1 MLNMDLKEIYPPRE
15 KWTHKGKNGYLLVI
29 AGSKKYTGSP
39 IFNALAALRAGADL
53 VCCLGPERAMNIAA
67 QFLPDIITFPL
78 VGDCLRKKHLPFILK
93 QIPKFDSLVIGC
105 GLGRSLETFQVVLE
119 IIKKADLPMVVDADG
134 IRAISQEKEKISSI
148 LKEKKII
155 LTPHSKEFEILTGEK
170 LTTEIEERKEKV
182 KKWAKKLN
190 CLILLKGHLDVISD
204 GQEVFLNETGSPF
217 MTKGGFGDI
226 LTGILGAI
234 LARKVNLF
242 EAAKAASFINGK
254 AGQLA
259 AEKYGEGLLASDSFE
274 IISQVIK
281 NYAK

>member
-1 MLNMDLKEIYPPRE
+1 MDLKEIYPPRE

-78 VGDCLRKKHLPFILK
+78 VGDYLRKKHLPFILK

-119 IIKKADLPMVVDADG
+119 IIKKANLPMVIDADG
-134 IRAISQEKEKISSI
+134 IRALSQEKEKISSI
-148 LKEKKII
+148 LKEKKIV
-155 LTPHSKEFEILTGEK
+155 LTPHSKEFETLTGEK
-170 LTTEIEERKEKV
+170 LTTEIGERKEKV

>member
-1 MLNMDLKEIYPPRE
+1 
-15 KWTHKGKNGYLLVI
+15 
-29 AGSKKYTGSP
+29 
-39 IFNALAALRAGADL
+39 
-53 VCCLGPERAMNIAA
+53 MNIAA

-78 VGDCLRKKHLPFILK
+78 VGDYLRKKHLPFILK
-93 QIPKFDSLVIGC
+93 QIPKFDSLILGC

-119 IIKKADLPMVVDADG
+119 IIKKANLPMVVDADG

-148 LKEKKII
+148 LKEKKIV

-170 LTTEIEERKEKV
+170 LTTEIGERKEKV

-242 EAAKAASFINGK
+242 EAAKAASFINGQ

>member
-1 MLNMDLKEIYPPRE
+1 MNLKEIYPPRE

-39 IFNALAALRAGADL
+39 IFNALAALRAGTDL

-93 QIPKFDSLVIGC
+93 QIPKFDSLILGC

-119 IIKKADLPMVVDADG
+119 IIKKTNLPMVVDADG

-148 LKEKKII
+148 LKEKKIV

-170 LTTEIEERKEKV
+170 LTIEIEERKEKV

-190 CLILLKGHLDVISD
+190 CLILLKGHFDVISD

-242 EAAKAASFINGK
+242 ESAKAASFINGQ

>member
-1 MLNMDLKEIYPPRE
+1 MDLKEIYPPRE

-148 LKEKKII
+148 LKEKKIV

>member
-1 MLNMDLKEIYPPRE
+1 MDLKEIYPPRE

-78 VGDCLRKKHLPFILK
+78 VGDYLRKKHLPFILK
-93 QIPKFDSLVIGC
+93 QIPKFDSLILGC

-119 IIKKADLPMVVDADG
+119 IIKKANLPMVVDADG

-148 LKEKKII
+148 LKEKKIV

-170 LTTEIEERKEKV
+170 LTTEIGERKEKV

-242 EAAKAASFINGK
+242 EAAKAASFINGQ

-259 AEKYGEGLLASDSFE
+259 AEKHGEGLLASDSFE

>member
-1 MLNMDLKEIYPPRE
+1 MDLKEIYPPRE

-53 VCCLGPERAMNIAA
+53 VCCLGPERATNIAA

-78 VGDCLRKKHLPFILK
+78 VGDYLRKKHLPFILK
-93 QIPKFDSLVIGC
+93 QIPKFDSLILGC

-119 IIKKADLPMVVDADG
+119 IIKKANLPMVVDADG

-148 LKEKKII
+148 LKEKKIV

-170 LTTEIEERKEKV
+170 LTTEIGERKEKV

-242 EAAKAASFINGK
+242 EAAKAASFINGQ

>member
-1 MLNMDLKEIYPPRE
+1 MDLKEIYPPRE

-78 VGDCLRKKHLPFILK
+78 VGDYLRKKHLPFILK
-93 QIPKFDSLVIGC
+93 QIPKFDSLILGC

-119 IIKKADLPMVVDADG
+119 IIKKANLPMVVDADG

-148 LKEKKII
+148 LKEKKIV

-170 LTTEIEERKEKV
+170 LTTEIGERKEKV

-242 EAAKAASFINGK
+242 EAAKAASFINGQ

>member
-1 MLNMDLKEIYPPRE
+1 MNLKEIYPPRE

-78 VGDCLRKKHLPFILK
+78 VGDYLRKKHLPFILK
-93 QIPKFDSLVIGC
+93 QIPKFDSLILGC

-119 IIKKADLPMVVDADG
+119 IIKKTNLPMVVDADG

-148 LKEKKII
+148 LKEKKIV

-170 LTTEIEERKEKV
+170 LTTEIGERKEKV

-242 EAAKAASFINGK
+242 EAAKAASFINGQ

>member
-1 MLNMDLKEIYPPRE
+1 MDLKEIYPPRE

>member
-1 MLNMDLKEIYPPRE
+1 MDLKEIYPPRE

-53 VCCLGPERAMNIAA
+53 VCCLGPERATNIAA

-78 VGDCLRKKHLPFILK
+78 VGDYLRKKHLPFILK
-93 QIPKFDSLVIGC
+93 QIPKFDSLILGC

-119 IIKKADLPMVVDADG
+119 IIKKANLPMVIEADG
-134 IRAISQEKEKISSI
+134 IRALSQEKEKISSI
-148 LKEKKII
+148 LKEKKIV

-170 LTTEIEERKEKV
+170 LTTEIGERKEKV

-242 EAAKAASFINGK
+242 EAAKAASFINGQ

>member
-1 MLNMDLKEIYPPRE
+1 MNLKEIYPPRE

-78 VGDCLRKKHLPFILK
+78 VGDYLRKKHLPFILK
-93 QIPKFDSLVIGC
+93 QIPKFDSLILGC

-119 IIKKADLPMVVDADG
+119 IIKKANLPMVIDADG

-148 LKEKKII
+148 LKEKKIV

-190 CLILLKGHLDVISD
+190 CLILLKGHFDVISD

-242 EAAKAASFINGK
+242 EAAKAASFINGQ

-259 AEKYGEGLLASDSFE
+259 AEKHGEGLLASDSFE

>member
-1 MLNMDLKEIYPPRE
+1 MNLKEIYPPRE
-15 KWTHKGKNGYLLVI
+15 KWTHKGKNSYLLVI

-78 VGDCLRKKHLPFILK
+78 VGDYLRKKHLPFILK
-93 QIPKFDSLVIGC
+93 QIPKFDSLILGC

-119 IIKKADLPMVVDADG
+119 IIKKANLPMVVDADG

-148 LKEKKII
+148 LKEKKIV

-170 LTTEIEERKEKV
+170 LTTEIGERKEKV

-242 EAAKAASFINGK
+242 EAAKAASFINGQ

>member
-1 MLNMDLKEIYPPRE
+1 MDLKEIYPPRE

-93 QIPKFDSLVIGC
+93 QIPKFNSLVIGC

-119 IIKKADLPMVVDADG
+119 IIKKTDLPMVVDADG

-234 LARKVNLF
+234 LARRVNLF

>member
-1 MLNMDLKEIYPPRE
+1 MNLKEIYPPRE

-78 VGDCLRKKHLPFILK
+78 VGDYLRKKHLPFILK
-93 QIPKFDSLVIGC
+93 QIPKFDSLILGC

-119 IIKKADLPMVVDADG
+119 IIKKANLPMVIDADG

-148 LKEKKII
+148 LKEKKIV

-170 LTTEIEERKEKV
+170 LTTEI
-182 KKWAKKLN
+182 A
-190 CLILLKGHLDVISD
+190 
-204 GQEVFLNETGSPF
+204 GSPF

-242 EAAKAASFINGK
+242 EAAKAASFINGQ

-259 AEKYGEGLLASDSFE
+259 AEKHGEGLLASDSFE

>member
-1 MLNMDLKEIYPPRE
+1 MNLKEIYPPRE

-53 VCCLGPERAMNIAA
+53 VYCLGPERAMNIAA

-93 QIPKFDSLVIGC
+93 QIPKFDSLILGC

-119 IIKKADLPMVVDADG
+119 IIKKTNLPMVVDADG

-148 LKEKKII
+148 LKEKKIV

-170 LTTEIEERKEKV
+170 LTIEIEERKEKV

-190 CLILLKGHLDVISD
+190 CLILLKGHFDVISD

-242 EAAKAASFINGK
+242 ESAKAASFINGQ

>member
-1 MLNMDLKEIYPPRE
+1 MNLKEIYPPRE

-53 VCCLGPERAMNIAA
+53 VCCLGPERAMNITA

-93 QIPKFDSLVIGC
+93 QIPKFDSLILGC

-134 IRAISQEKEKISSI
+134 IRALSQEKEKISSI
-148 LKEKKII
+148 LKEKKIV

-190 CLILLKGHLDVISD
+190 CLILLKGHFDVISD

-242 EAAKAASFINGK
+242 EAAKAASFINGQ

>member
-1 MLNMDLKEIYPPRE
+1 MDLKEIYPPRE

-78 VGDCLRKKHLPFILK
+78 VGDYLRKKHLPFILK
-93 QIPKFDSLVIGC
+93 QIPKFDSLILGC

-119 IIKKADLPMVVDADG
+119 IIKKTNLPMVVDADG

-148 LKEKKII
+148 LKEKKIV

-170 LTTEIEERKEKV
+170 LTTEIGERKEKV

-242 EAAKAASFINGK
+242 EAAKAASFINGQ

>member
-1 MLNMDLKEIYPPRE
+1 MDLKEIYPPRE

-78 VGDCLRKKHLPFILK
+78 VGDYLRKKHLPFILK
-93 QIPKFDSLVIGC
+93 QIPKFDSLILGC

-119 IIKKADLPMVVDADG
+119 IIKKANLPMVIEADG
-134 IRAISQEKEKISSI
+134 IRALSQEKEKISSI
-148 LKEKKII
+148 LKEKKIV

-170 LTTEIEERKEKV
+170 LTTEIGERKEKV

-190 CLILLKGHLDVISD
+190 CLILLKGHFDVISD

-242 EAAKAASFINGK
+242 EAAKAASFINGQ

>member
-1 MLNMDLKEIYPPRE
+1 MNLKEIYPPRE

-78 VGDCLRKKHLPFILK
+78 VGDYLRKKHLPFILK
-93 QIPKFDSLVIGC
+93 QIPKFDSLILGC

-119 IIKKADLPMVVDADG
+119 IIKKANLPMVVDADG

-148 LKEKKII
+148 LKEKKIV

-170 LTTEIEERKEKV
+170 LTTEIGERKEKV

-242 EAAKAASFINGK
+242 EAAKAASFINGQ

>member
-1 MLNMDLKEIYPPRE
+1 MNLKEIYPPRE

-78 VGDCLRKKHLPFILK
+78 VGDYLRKKHLPFILK
-93 QIPKFDSLVIGC
+93 QIPKFDSLILGC

-119 IIKKADLPMVVDADG
+119 IIKKTNLPMVVDADG

-148 LKEKKII
+148 LKEKKIV
-155 LTPHSKEFEILTGEK
+155 LTPHSKEFETLTGEK
-170 LTTEIEERKEKV
+170 LTTEIGERKEKV

-242 EAAKAASFINGK
+242 EAAKAASFINGQ